1 MLSLA
6 SAALT
11 TRGDISFK
19 QVHGYGATRTAKMP
33 TRTRNTRRNAP
44 KIELATFLLGIRGGG
59 VGSVISNFNE
69 YVGAS
74 KSRSWAILM
83 VSILCDTASAALMK
97 TAQTESSKWKLMLS
111 FFGFFLSLSGFA
123 LSLKAIDVS
132 VAYGVWSAVGT
143 ALVSVLGVALFG
155 ENLNATKVFC
165 LLMIVL
171 GVVGLELSD
180 GH

>member
-1 MLSLA
+1 
-6 SAALT
+6 
-11 TRGDISFK
+11 
-19 QVHGYGATRTAKMP
+19 
-33 TRTRNTRRNAP
+33 
-44 KIELATFLLGIRGGG
+44 
-59 VGSVISNFNE
+59 
-69 YVGAS
+69 
-74 KSRSWAILM
+74 M